1 MSWTSG
7 YEAVEAGG
15 TTLHRLVLE
24 RADQA
29 GDRSAL
35 IDGPSGQMV
44 SYGTLASRV
53 ERVAA
58 GLAERGFEAGDVL
71 ALWAPN
77 VVQWAGVALGAMAA
91 GGAVTG
97 INPDYT
103 ERELKGQL
111 ADSGASL
118 LVTVP
123 PLAPTALSASS
134 GARVREIVMLG
145 GPGEEIGGT
154 TSVYEL
160 IGGDGPFPESA
171 ADPDAVAL
179 LPYSSGTTGLPKG
192 VMLTH
197 SNLVTSV
204 RQVLSGLRVTE
215 RDTMLA
221 VAPFFHVMG
230 FVVDLA
236 VPLAAGAKVVTM
248 SRFEVGEFFDLI
260 ERHRVTVLVVP
271 PPVMALLARHP
282 LADAHDLSSLEMIV
296 SGGAPLSAGLQR
308 AVADRFPKASVG
320 QGWGLTETAVGAT
333 MPERGF
339 GTVPGSVGRVMPS
352 TELRVVDPDTG
363 RDLGT
368 GERGELLVRGPQVMK
383 GYLNRPDATLEILDS
398 DGWLGTG
405 DLGCVDGDGN
415 VFVVDRLKNLIKVS
429 AYQVA
434 PAELEALLVA
444 HPRVADAAVVGRP
457 DERLGEVPVAAVV
470 SRGMAGEVDAEG
482 IMAWVAERVAPHKR
496 LRAVRFVDEIPRT
509 PSGKLLRRLLTE
521 RGRQDPLRAGDQG
534 RRRAREPQN
543 RV

>member
-1 MSWTSG
+1 MSWASG
-7 YEAVEAGG
+7 YKAVEAGEMTMHG
-15 TTLHRLVLE
+15 LVLE
-24 RADQA
+24 RAARA
-29 GDRSAL
+29 GDRPAL
-35 IDGPSGQMV
+35 IDGTSGYVV
-44 SYGTLASRV
+44 SYRTLASRV

-58 GLAERGFEAGDVL
+58 GLAEGGFGAGDVL

-91 GGAVTG
+91 GGMVTG
-97 INPDYT
+97 INPGYT

-111 ADSGASL
+111 ADSGASV

-123 PLAPTALSASS
+123 PLAPPALSASS
-134 GARVREIVMLG
+134 GARVREVIVLG
-145 GPGEEIGGT
+145 GPGEENWGT

-160 IGGDGPFPESA
+160 IGGDGPVPNAVSDPE
-171 ADPDAVAL
+171 AVAL

-230 FVVDLA
+230 FVVNLA
-236 VPLAAGAKVVTM
+236 VPLAAGARVVTM
-248 SRFEVGEFFDLI
+248 SRFEVGEFFALI
-260 ERHRVTVLVVP
+260 ERHGVTVLAVP

-282 LADAHDLSSLEMIV
+282 LADAHDLSSLEMLV

-308 AVADRFPKASVG
+308 AVAERFPKASVG
-320 QGWGLTETAVGAT
+320 QAWGLTETAVGAT

-339 GTVPGSVGRVMPS
+339 GTVPCSVGRVMPS

-363 RDLGT
+363 RDLGAD
-368 GERGELLVRGPQVMK
+368 EHGELLVRGPQVMK
-383 GYLNRPDATLEILDS
+383 GYLNRPDATAEILDA

-405 DLGCVDGDGN
+405 DLGYVDEDGN
-415 VFVVDRLKNLIKVS
+415 VFVVDRLKDLIKVS

-434 PAELEALLVA
+434 PAELEALLFA

-457 DERLGEVPVAAVV
+457 DERHGEVPVAAVV
-470 SRGMAGEVDAEG
+470 PRGAAGEADAEE
-482 IMAWVAERVAPHKR
+482 ILAWVAERVAPHKR

-509 PSGKLLRRLLTE
+509 PSGKLLRRLHAE
-521 RGRQDPLRAGDQG
+521 RGRWTAGSALG
-534 RRRAREPQN
+534 RG
-543 RV
+543 